1 MLAVLLFM
9 PPVPRRAISPK
20 QTPGPRVTKMM
31 LSLGPPTT
39 LSNDKT
45 ESQKHKCSPGQLRRT
60 RWTSPSRRRPSC
72 RCSPRARRWSASTC
86 TRSSGDR
93 ASFEEENTKKGR
105 NIFCFGMAKE
115 LWPLWTA
122 LTTPELLDQHL
133 ASTTLLFCKP
143 HSKRECKD
151 YSSFLRL
158 QILHLCLELPIH
170 PLK

>member
-45 ESQKHKCSPGQLRRT
+45 EHQNHKCSPGQPRRT

-93 ASFEEENTKKGR
+93 ASFEEENAKKEET
-105 NIFCFGMAKE
+105 FFGPGWLKSYGHFG
-115 LWPLWTA
+115 
-122 LTTPELLDQHL
+122 QHL
-133 ASTTLLFCKP
+133 QHQNYLTNTWLLLHSCFANLIRRENVKIILLFYVCKF
-143 HSKRECKD
+143 CI
-151 YSSFLRL
+151 YV
-158 QILHLCLELPIH
+158 
-170 PLK
+170 